1 MALLSISP
9 FISGN
14 IFFMYLGGS
23 NWGYIYLQVLN
34 LLIDPFI
41 IMQCPSLSL
50 VTFFVLKSILH
61 DISIAPVVLFHFS
74 LHGIS
79 FPTPSLSSCVCF

>member
-9 FISGN
+9 FISVN
-14 IFFMYLGGS
+14 ISFMYLGGS

-41 IMQCPSLSL
+41 IMHCPSLSL

-61 DISIAPVVLFHFS
+61 DISIAPVLLFHVY

-79 FPTPSLSSCVCF
+79 FPPPSLSSFVCF